1 MSALPMWPSAPIGR
15 DQYDDYAQDQDQPD
29 LAMPGDGP
37 AHAAIGE
44 MAGLLRETRA
54 NMQMDGGL
62 LSAITIGIAVEA
74 GFSARIL
81 RPGLLGAVNVGLL
94 CGLVFCCLVAAILLA
109 IAGRPVLNSLSELR
123 WGTGSP
129 PDPRAAWLT
138 LPALGA
144 NPDQW
149 TWSRAHLL
157 LGAARL
163 ARYRIRLA
171 DTWTCVA
178 VACFL
183 AWTAVIFLGL

>member
-1 MSALPMWPSAPIGR
+1 
-15 DQYDDYAQDQDQPD
+15 
-29 LAMPGDGP
+29 MPGDQP

-44 MAGLLRETRA
+44 MAGLLRETRG
-54 NMQMDGGL
+54 NMHTAGGL
-62 LSAITIGIAVEA
+62 LSAITVGIALEA
-74 GFSARIL
+74 GFSARVL
-81 RPGLLGAVNVGLL
+81 RPGLLGAVNIGLL
-94 CGLVFCCLVAAILLA
+94 CGVVFCGLIAVTLLA
-109 IAGRPVLNSLSELR
+109 LAGRPVLNSLSELR

-129 PDPRAAWLT
+129 SDPRAAWLT

-163 ARYRIRLA
+163 ARYRIQLA
-171 DTWTCVA
+171 DTWTCVT

-183 AWTAVIFLGL
+183 TWTAVIALGL